1 MFRALRQA
9 AWFLLNLLIILT
21 ILGLAA
27 AGIIWKYVVCPKY
40 EEYRQE
46 ALAIVEASSPE
57 DFLRGGPSYL
67 YAADKTLL
75 ARLCGDEDSSYLSF
89 EEIPKTVV
97 NAFTAVEDRS
107 FWENPGYDLRGILRV
122 GVDFLRSRGAQ
133 LHGASTITQQLARGQ
148 FLSREVSLERKARE
162 ILLAAELTKVYSKEQ
177 IMEFYVNSIN
187 YANTYYGIE
196 AAAHGYFSKPASEL
210 TLSETAYL
218 CAIPNSPSYYNPY
231 TNPEHAVARRDKIL
245 LGMLECGYIDEAD
258 YRQAVREEIHIQKP
272 QYPFYNYETSYAV
285 ECVLRELMKQGGF
298 DFRYGIQDRGEWAAY
313 QESYAAAYEQA
324 REELFRGGYVIHTSL
339 ELEKQ
344 AVLQQAVDEGLSFDT
359 ELSDDGIYAFQGS
372 AALVDNETGKVL
384 AIVGGRT
391 QEASMQ
397 TFNRAFQ
404 GNRQPG
410 STIKPLLVYG
420 PALEAG
426 MTPDSLVKDISVTR
440 AKEANVDIASLP
452 GRHLSLRRA
461 LERSRNGCAYW
472 LYNQITPEYGME
484 YLNQMGFGEITPDDY
499 GMSACLGGLTIGVT
513 AEEMAGAYRMLANS
527 GCYKRPT
534 CLVSLQDREGHEL
547 YQEAGETRIFQEQTA
562 DTLLDMLKGV
572 IARGTAA
579 SMGWRSGIEAAGKT
593 GTTNQSRD
601 GWFCGMTPY
610 YTLTVWVGYDTPRE
624 LSTLYGAT
632 YPARIWKTAMQA
644 LTGELEPRTFGKTA
658 EEADES
664 LSSRARE
671 AMLIGDLELAA
682 MLIGQIQDPLLR
694 GGMEQELAVITGGA
708 AGSAG
713 EE

>member
-9 AWFLLNLLIILT
+9 AWFLLNLLVILT

-27 AGIIWKYVVCPKY
+27 AGLSWKYVVCPIY
-40 EEYRQE
+40 EEYRQGAA
-46 ALAIVEASSPE
+46 ALVETSRPE
-57 DFLRGGPSYL
+57 DFLRGGPSYV
-67 YAADKTLL
+67 YAADGTLL
-75 ARLCGDEDSSYLSF
+75 ARLCGDEDSSYLPF
-89 EEIPKTVV
+89 EEIPKTVID
-97 NAFTAVEDRS
+97 AFVAVEDRS

-122 GVDFLRSRGAQ
+122 GVDFLRSRGAK

-148 FLSREVSLERKARE
+148 FLSREVTLERKARE
-162 ILLAAELTKVYSKEQ
+162 ILLAFELTKAYSKEQ

-196 AAAHGYFSKPASEL
+196 AAAQGYFSKPASAL

-231 TNPEHAVARRDKIL
+231 TDPEHAVVRRDKIL
-245 LGMLECGYIDEAD
+245 AGMLECGYIDETD
-258 YRQAVREEIHIQKP
+258 YEQAVREEIRIQKP
-272 QYPFYNYETSYAV
+272 EYPFYNYETSYAV
-285 ECVLRELMKQGGF
+285 ECAVRELMKQGGF
-298 DFRYGIQDRGEWAAY
+298 AFRYGIRDRGEWEAY
-313 QESYAAAYEQA
+313 QESYAAAYEKA
-324 REELFRGGYVIHTSL
+324 REELFHGGYVIRTSL
-339 ELEKQ
+339 ELDKQ
-344 AVLQQAVDEGLSFDT
+344 ARLQQAVDEGLSFDT
-359 ELSDDGIYAFQGS
+359 ELSGDGIYAFQGS
-372 AALVDNETGKVL
+372 AALLDNETGKVL

-426 MTPDSLVKDISVTR
+426 MTPDSPVKDISVTR
-440 AKEANVDIASLP
+440 AKEPDVDIKT
-452 GRHLSLRRA
+452 LSGARLSMRRA

-472 LYNQITPEYGME
+472 LYDQITPERGME

-499 GMSACLGGLTIGVT
+499 GMSACLGGLTVGVT
-513 AEEMAGAYRMLANS
+513 AEEMAGAYRILVNS
-527 GCYKRPT
+527 GCYKKPT
-534 CLVSLQDREGHEL
+534 CLVSMQDREGREL
-547 YQEAGETRIFQEQTA
+547 YQEEGETRIFQEQTA

-572 IARGTAA
+572 ITRGTAS
-579 SMGWRSGIEAAGKT
+579 SMGWRSSVEAAGKT

-632 YPARIWKTAMQA
+632 YPARIWKAAMQS
-644 LTGELEPRTFGKTA
+644 LIDGLEPRAFGKAAA
-658 EEADES
+658 EIDNT
-664 LSSRARE
+664 LSAQARE
-671 AMLIGDLELAA
+671 AMLTGDLELATS
-682 MLIGQIQDPLLR
+682 LISQIGDPALR
-694 GGMEQELAVITGGA
+694 EAMEQELAVITGGT
-708 AGSAG
+708 AG
-713 EE
+713 